1 MRTARTHYEVLGVP
15 RDATIAQIRRR
26 YRQLVRQYH
35 PDVAADKETAHR
47 LFLQIKEAYEVLSDP
62 IRRREYDAALAAEAG
77 YSTGGVASR
86 PSSGTVSSAR
96 TTKAASPVEKLL
108 KDARWSFIQRRFNEA
123 AEYCRKALEIEPH
136 SAAACAMLGDIF
148 RAQGRI
154 NQAIKYYS
162 YAVQF
167 NPADKETERKLERL
181 LERKVRPQ
189 QAKTVSAGTEVAPAA
204 NMNLMTVNF
213 VWWGIAVFLMLLI
226 WVNPGKPIPWLKLYI
241 PLIQHWSWNFVL
253 LLAASSTIVG
263 MLLSLNGFLSH
274 PDEELVFETHGSK
287 WSVVPTGPILLLTSG
302 FFFPAAAVF
311 YIVVAFLQGNLSRSV
326 VTVFLAVAVMVGA
339 ASMLYVPEAR
349 KEVLLFGG
357 NVSFW
362 AMLFGWYI
370 GSLFKPLGEWGD

>member
-1 MRTARTHYEVLGVP
+1 MRTGRTHYEVLGVP

-26 YRQLVRQYH
+26 YRQLVRHYH
-35 PDVAADKETAHR
+35 PDVATDKETAHR

-62 IRRREYDAALAAEAG
+62 IRRREYDASLAAEYPHSA
-77 YSTGGVASR
+77 TTTFRRNAS
-86 PSSGTVSSAR
+86 PASSR
-96 TTKAASPVEKLL
+96 TAKTADPVEKLL
-108 KDARWSFIQRRFNEA
+108 KNARWSFIQRRFNEA
-123 AEYCRKALEIEPH
+123 AEYCRKALNIEPH
-136 SAAACAMLGDIF
+136 NAAVFAMLGDIF
-148 RAQGRI
+148 RAQGKV

-162 YAVQF
+162 YAIQF
-167 NPADKETERKLERL
+167 NPSDKETERKLDRL
-181 LERKVRPQ
+181 MDRKVRPQ
-189 QAKTVSAGTEVAPAA
+189 QAGTVSPTVQAVSGL
-204 NMNLMTVNF
+204 NINLMTINF

-241 PLIQHWSWNFVL
+241 PYIQHWSWNLVL
-253 LLAASSTIVG
+253 LLAASSAIVG

-311 YIVVAFLQGNLSRSV
+311 YIVVSLVQGSLSRSV
-326 VTVFLAVAVMVGA
+326 VTVFLAVVVIATA
-339 ASMLYVPEAR
+339 ASVLYVPEAR
-349 KEVLLFGG
+349 REVLLFGG

-370 GSLFKPLGEWGD
+370 GALFKPVSEWGD